1 MSVPI
6 RAAVILAMA
15 ILPMAAHAFEVLPS
29 VSVIELPAN
38 RSGVTLT
45 IHNPRATDLPVTT
58 EILER
63 FVAEDGSERH
73 EPADDLFVV
82 FPPQA
87 VIPAGKS
94 QALRVQWLG
103 AAPSPSRSFHLY
115 ASEVPVELGADAPS
129 QLQRVLR
136 IGASIH
142 VAAGGS
148 QPRPV
153 VTASVPEGSDVV
165 VTLANEGER
174 FFYVESVGLDFAGKR
189 VGGPEL
195 GNAAGRTLVPPGG
208 RRTFTVKD
216 VSGSAV
222 LARP

>member
-1 MSVPI
+1 MSFAI
-6 RAAVILAMA
+6 RAVALVALLVPA
-15 ILPMAAHAFEVLPS
+15 AAHAFEVLPT

-38 RSGVTLT
+38 RSGITLT
-45 IHNPRATDLPVTT
+45 VHNPRSTDLPVML
-58 EILER
+58 EIFER
-63 FVAEDGSERH
+63 FVAEDGDERH
-73 EPADDLFVV
+73 EPADDDFVV

-87 VIPAGKS
+87 VVPAGKS
-94 QALRVQWLG
+94 QAVRVQWLG
-103 AAPSPSRSFHLY
+103 AAPPESRSFHLY
-115 ASEVPVELGADAPS
+115 ASEVPVEFVSDAPS

-148 QPRPV
+148 QARPV
-153 VTASVPEGSDVV
+153 LAASAPVGDDVL

-174 FFYVESVGLDFAGKR
+174 FFYIDSIGLDFDGRHVDGA
-189 VGGPEL
+189 EL

-208 RRTFTVKD
+208 RRTFTVEG
-216 VSGSAV
+216 VTGTPV